1 MPRCALPSMQL
12 RRPPCRPPQIA
23 RPTAMHTARS
33 LTYRAAVLEALV
45 GEMRRDDAVIML
57 GEDIGAA
64 GGVFKQT
71 DGLFSEFGAGRIID
85 TPISES
91 GAFGIAVG
99 AAMAGQR
106 PVFEVMF
113 GDFITLIM
121 DQLGNQAAKLVN
133 RAAKLNYMSAG
144 QFKVPL
150 VVRTAVGIGGN
161 LGPQHSQSL
170 HAWSSHIP
178 GLKVVMPST
187 PVDAKNLM
195 VAAIRDDNPVLFFED
210 RMLYNLRGD
219 VPEGDYLVPI
229 GSADVKSEGSA
240 ATISAT
246 SHMVHTALAA
256 ADLLVKDGI
265 SAEVVDPRSLVPLD
279 IATLVTSVKKTSR
292 AIVVDGGYQQYG
304 VTGEIAATIAEHAFD
319 HLDAPVIRFGS
330 ADVPIPFSR
339 TLESLMLPDAGNLAQ
354 AAAAMVR
361 GR

>member
-1 MPRCALPSMQL
+1 
-12 RRPPCRPPQIA
+12 
-23 RPTAMHTARS
+23 MHNARS

-71 DGLFSEFGAGRIID
+71 DGLFTEFGAERIID

-121 DQLGNQAAKLVN
+121 DQLVNQ
-133 RAAKLNYMSAG
+133 AAKLNYMSAG

-229 GSADVKSEGSA
+229 GSADVKREGSDV
-240 ATISAT
+240 TIIAT
-246 SHMVHTALAA
+246 SRMVHTALAA

-304 VTGEIAATIAEHAFD
+304 VTGEIAATIAEYAFD

-339 TLESLMLPDAGNLAQ
+339 TLESLMLPDAENLAQ

>member
-1 MPRCALPSMQL
+1 
-12 RRPPCRPPQIA
+12 
-23 RPTAMHTARS
+23 MHNARS

-71 DGLFSEFGAGRIID
+71 DGLFTEFGAGRIID

-121 DQLGNQAAKLVN
+121 DQLVNQ
-133 RAAKLNYMSAG
+133 AAKLNYMSAG

-229 GSADVKSEGSA
+229 GSADVKREGSDV
-240 ATISAT
+240 TIIAT
-246 SHMVHTALAA
+246 SRMVHTALAA

-304 VTGEIAATIAEHAFD
+304 VTGEIAATIAEC
-319 HLDAPVIRFGS
+319 LRP
-330 ADVPIPFSR
+330 SR
-339 TLESLMLPDAGNLAQ
+339 CAGNPLRQ
-354 AAAAMVR
+354 RRRTDSVQ
-361 GR
+361 

>member
-1 MPRCALPSMQL
+1 
-12 RRPPCRPPQIA
+12 
-23 RPTAMHTARS
+23 MHNARS

-121 DQLGNQAAKLVN
+121 DQLVNQ
-133 RAAKLNYMSAG
+133 AAKLNYMSAG

-229 GSADVKSEGSA
+229 GSADVKREGSDV
-240 ATISAT
+240 TIIAT
-246 SHMVHTALAA
+246 SRMVHTALAA

-304 VTGEIAATIAEHAFD
+304 VTGEIAATIAEYAFD

-339 TLESLMLPDAGNLAQ
+339 TLESLMLPDAENLAQ

>member
-1 MPRCALPSMQL
+1 MPS
-12 RRPPCRPPQIA
+12 RP
-23 RPTAMHTARS
+23 
-33 LTYRAAVLEALV
+33 LTYRAAVLEALS

-71 DGLFSEFGAGRIID
+71 DGLFAEFGANRIID

-99 AAMAGQR
+99 AAMTGQR

-121 DQLGNQAAKLVN
+121 DQLVNQAAKIS
-133 RAAKLNYMSAG
+133 YMSAG

-150 VVRTAVGIGGN
+150 VVRTAVGVGGN

-170 HAWSSHIP
+170 HAWSAHIP

-187 PVDAKNLM
+187 PTDAKGLM
-195 VAAIRDDNPVLFFED
+195 AAAIRDDNPVVFFED

-219 VPEGDYLVPI
+219 VPDGDHVVPI
-229 GSADVKSEGSA
+229 GSADVKRAGDDITII
-240 ATISAT
+240 ATCR
-246 SHMVHTALAA
+246 MVHIALAA
-256 ADLLVKDGI
+256 SELLAQEGI

-279 IATLVTSVKKTSR
+279 IDTLVASVKKTSR
-292 AIVVDGGYQQYG
+292 AIVVDGGYRQYG
-304 VTGEIAATIAEHAFD
+304 VTGELAATVVEHAFD
-319 HLDAPVIRFGS
+319 WLDAPVLRIGG
-330 ADVPIPFSR
+330 ADVPIPFSK
-339 TLESLMLPDAGNLAQ
+339 TLEPLMLPDAPKLTR
-354 AAAAMVR
+354 AAAALVR
-361 GR
+361 GQR